1 MLLILNLPLAGV
13 WVRLL
18 AIPRP
23 LLYAGIL
30 VFAGLGTYSLNRSTV
45 DLVVLYVLG
54 VVGYLMRRFDIPVAP
69 AVVGAILGPDL
80 ETHFRRALQI
90 SRGDYSTF
98 VTRPI
103 ALSIFIAAALMLVVP
118 MVVKASRRRGE
129 QASR

>member
-118 MVVKASRRRGE
+118 MILKASRRAGDE
-129 QASR
+129 ASS